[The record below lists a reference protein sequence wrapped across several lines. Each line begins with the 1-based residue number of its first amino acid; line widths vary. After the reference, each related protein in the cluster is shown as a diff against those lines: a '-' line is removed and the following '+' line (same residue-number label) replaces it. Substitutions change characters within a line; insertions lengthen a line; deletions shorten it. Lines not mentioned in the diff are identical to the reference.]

1 MINKKTV
8 TAAIFLILMSIPFM
22 FLVYAYTSG
31 YTLLQEMGPVKQPL
45 PTRIYDRN
53 GTLISMLYDE
63 YREYAPINE
72 IPDTLK
78 KAFITAEDSS
88 FYHHT
93 GFNVMGIIRAI
104 IVDVASGELKQGG
117 STITQQLAKQ
127 LYTDRERSFRRKAVE
142 LFIARELERKYSKDE
157 ILELYLNQIY
167 FGHGIYGV
175 KSAAAFFL
183 SKELE
188 DINIAEAALLASI
201 PSAPNR
207 FSPFRNPAL
216 SRERSMNIMFNIAAS
231 GYISENNAAEVFN
244 RFWESY
250 TQRLM
255 LIYPEINIR
264 KKTADSA
271 PWVTEHIRRELI
283 KKYGEEKVYQGGLEV
298 TTTIDINHQKAAEK
312 VMEEALRKQNSITA
326 PYNRRLI
333 SAGRI
338 SLPHK
343 PSHGE
348 LIFTGNLENTL
359 GHELELMSLVTGAES
374 VSLKLSRTLEQY
386 ENIVKSSRAQGAL
399 IAIDPESGGIR
410 AMVGGAGFSSKNQ
423 LNRAIQSRRQPGSA
437 FKIFVYGAA
446 IEDEKITPA
455 SQFFDAPVT
464 YRSRKETWSPSNYGK
479 DYTGLVLAR
488 KALAL
493 SLNVVPARIYSITG
507 GEAIGKFASK
517 TSGLPYSKFEI
528 DPTLSLGTTELTPL
542 EMTRGIA
549 AYANGGKA
557 VTPYSIK
564 EIREPDGTVI
574 FSKGKNRSIKVMKE
588 ETAFI
593 MTSMLKEVIDSGT
606 ASYAVKR
613 NAGFTLPCAGK
624 TGTNTNFRD
633 AWFTGFTR
641 DIAATV
647 WVGCD
652 SPEFTLGP
660 GQSGSSAAAPVWGKF
675 MKEVYKTGKY
685 TRFPGPP
692 KGVTTKR
699 ICAVTGKAAVKGCPG
714 RDEYFIKGTEPS
726 EKCNSLHGKITN
738 IKELIRSSR
747 GKKSGST
754 TELFRKDEKEPEK
767 TVETHYFY

>member
-1 MINKKTV
+1 MINKKNF
-8 TAAIFLILMSIPFM
+8 TAALFLILISIPFLFM
-22 FLVYAYTSG
+22 VYAYTSG
-31 YTLLQEMGPVKQPL
+31 YKILQEMGPVKQPL

-63 YREYAPINE
+63 YREYAPIEE

-93 GFNVMGIIRAI
+93 GFNIMGIMRALV
-104 IVDVASGELKQGG
+104 VDMASGELKQGG

-142 LFIARELERKYSKDE
+142 LFIARELERKYSKDR

-183 SKELE
+183 SKELQ

-207 FSPFRNPAL
+207 FSPFRSPAL

-231 GYISENNAAEVFN
+231 GYIPKNEAAEIFT
-244 RFWESY
+244 RFWDSY
-250 TQRLM
+250 SQ
-255 LIYPEINIR
+255 INIT
-264 KKTADSA
+264 KKAADSA

-283 KKYGEEKVYQGGLEV
+283 KKYGEEKVYRGGLEV
-298 TTTIDINHQKAAEK
+298 STTIDINHQKAAEK
-312 VMEEALRKQNSITA
+312 VMAEALTAQNRITA
-326 PYNRRLI
+326 PYNSRLI
-333 SAGRI
+333 SAGKI
-338 SLPHK
+338 SLSGADSVKKHK
-343 PSHGE
+343 FAGE
-348 LIFTGNLENTL
+348 LENSLIHELNLISLITGADAVNAKLSPALEN
-359 GHELELMSLVTGAES
+359 
-374 VSLKLSRTLEQY
+374 Y
-386 ENIVKSSRAQGAL
+386 DNIIKSSRAQGAL

-446 IEDEKITPA
+446 IDEGKITPA

-479 DYTGLVLAR
+479 DFTGLVLAR
-488 KALAL
+488 RALAL
-493 SLNVVPARIYSITG
+493 SLNVVPARIYTITG
-507 GEAIGKFASK
+507 GESIAKFASK
-517 TSGLPYSKFEI
+517 TSGLQYSKFEI

-549 AYANGGKA
+549 AYANGGIS
-557 VTPYSIK
+557 VTPHAIIEIK
-564 EIREPDGTVI
+564 DPDGTVI
-574 FSKGKNRSIKVMKE
+574 YTRQKKRGARVMKE
-588 ETAFI
+588 ETAYI
-593 MTSMLKEVIDSGT
+593 MTSMLKEVVDSGT

-613 NAGFTLPCAGK
+613 AAGFTLPCAGK
-624 TGTNTNFRD
+624 TGTNTSFRD

-660 GQSGSSAAAPVWGKF
+660 GQSGSTAAAPVWGRF

-685 TRFPGPP
+685 TRFPKQP
-692 KGVTTKR
+692 KGIVSKR
-699 ICAVTGKAAVKGCPG
+699 ICTVTGKLAEKGCPV
-714 RDEYFIKGTEPS
+714 RNEYFIKRTEPS
-726 EKCNSLHGKITN
+726 EKCNTLHGKITN
-738 IKELIRSSR
+738 IKELIKSSR
-747 GKKSGST
+747 GKKSAST

>member
-8 TAAIFLILMSIPFM
+8 TAALFVILMSIPFLFM
-22 FLVYAYTSG
+22 VYAYTSG
-31 YTLLQEMGPVKQPL
+31 YKTLQDMGPVKQPL

-93 GFNVMGIIRAI
+93 GFNIMGIMRAI
-104 IVDVASGELKQGG
+104 VVDMASGELKQGG

-142 LFIARELERKYSKDE
+142 LFIARELERKYSKDQ

-183 SKELE
+183 SKELQ

-207 FSPFRNPAL
+207 FSPFRNSAL
-216 SRERSMNIMFNIAAS
+216 SMERSKNIMYNIAGS
-231 GYISENNAAEVFN
+231 GYIPRHEAAEIFT
-244 RFWESY
+244 RFWQSY
-250 TQRLM
+250 SQRLM

-271 PWVTEHIRRELI
+271 PWITEHIRRELI
-283 KKYGEEKVYQGGLEV
+283 KKYGEEKVYRGGLEV
-298 TTTIDINHQKAAEK
+298 STTIDLNHQKAAEK
-312 VMEEALRKQNSITA
+312 VMEEALSRQNSITA
-326 PYNRRLI
+326 PHNRRLI
-333 SAGRI
+333 ASGKISINKSESAKKLKFAGELEKYLAHELNLI
-338 SLPHK
+338 SL
-343 PSHGE
+343 
-348 LIFTGNLENTL
+348 I
-359 GHELELMSLVTGAES
+359 TGAEAINA
-374 VSLKLSRTLEQY
+374 KLSPALESY
-386 ENIVKSSRAQGAL
+386 ENILQSSRAQGAL

-446 IEDEKITPA
+446 IEEGKITPA

-479 DYTGLVLAR
+479 DFTGLVLAR
-488 KALAL
+488 RALAL

-507 GEAIGKFASK
+507 GESIAKFASK

-528 DPTLSLGTTELTPL
+528 DPTLSLGTTEMTPL

-549 AYANGGKA
+549 AYANGGIS
-557 VTPYSIK
+557 VIPHVIREIK
-564 EIREPDGTVI
+564 EPDGTVI
-574 FSKGKNRSIKVMKE
+574 YTRVKKKGARVIKE
-588 ETAFI
+588 ETAYI
-593 MTSMLKEVIDSGT
+593 MTSMLKEVVDSGT

-624 TGTNTNFRD
+624 TGTNTDFRD

-675 MKEVYKTGKY
+675 MKEVYKTEKY
-685 TRFPGPP
+685 THFSRPP
-692 KGVTTKR
+692 KGVITKR
-699 ICAVTGKAAVKGCPG
+699 ICTVTGKTAVKGCPG
-714 RDEYFIKGTEPS
+714 RDEYFIRGTEPS

-747 GKKSGST
+747 GKKSEST
-754 TELFRKDEKEPEK
+754 TELFRKDENEPEK